1 MSDNINMD
9 IESKVFDKKPR
20 VLTDKQKEAL
30 ASGRAKAKLLRD
42 NKKQELKEVSE
53 DIKVS
58 QEIKSTGRKLK
69 KKQLVRQEAIEK
81 KVKRNAYE
89 AKFDNA
95 VEKIAE
101 EFDSVEDLKKFNN
114 YIQKIDS
121 DDFHSEAQ
129 LKATMLKI
137 FKFAGEEERKHANIS
152 KKK

>member
-1 MSDNINMD
+1 MPDNINMD

-114 YIQKIDS
+114 YISKIDS